1 MNNMTKYLNSNL
13 FNAAGIEPGVR
24 IEATIVSIRDREFDG
39 GETKPV
45 IYTDYLGKG
54 LVLNQTRLKTGI
66 AAWGPNPDNW
76 IDKSIVISRG
86 KTVFKGEETDCV
98 VMEPV
103 VANRI
108 ATRGATVTAIGGH
121 REPPKPSAAP
131 LIDNM
136 PGGSGELDDDI
147 PF

>member
-1 MNNMTKYLNSNL
+1 MQNMTKYLNSNL
-13 FNAAGIEPGVR
+13 FNAKGIEPGVR
-24 IEATIVSIRDREFDG
+24 IEATIVSIRDREFEG

-54 LVLNQTRLKTGI
+54 LVLNQTRLKAGI

-76 IDKSIVISRG
+76 IGKSIVISL
-86 KTVFKGEETDCV
+86 GETTYAGEATGCV

-108 ATRGATVTAIGGH
+108 ATHSATVTAINNR
-121 REPPKPSAAP
+121 REPPKPSVAP
-131 LIDNM
+131 TIDNV
-136 PGGSGELDDDI
+136 SGELDDDI